1 MVCYCLQLFVTRD
14 YVYCLQSHHRLVN
27 DLSTVV
33 QLTNR
38 LLRFCL
44 TEGLFTTKESA
55 VHLFSSTLD
64 PYIITS
70 WFAIVLDEIKNCTDF
85 KRKADCKQS
94 SGTYLAKINPSNPPP
109 PPRGSQP
116 IQFECMDCCIMIY
129 PAHILTNTSH
139 KEMLIYFDLK
149 YTN

>member
-38 LLRFCL
+38 LLHFCL

-70 WFAIVLDEIKNCTDF
+70 WFAIVLDEIKNYTDF

-109 PPRGSQP
+109 PSPGVP
-116 IQFECMDCCIMIY
+116 AY
-129 PAHILTNTSH
+129 PVRMHGLLYYDLSCPYFNKHITQRNAYIL
-139 KEMLIYFDLK
+139 
-149 YTN
+149 